1 MQKHTVGN
9 KSGKLIK
16 KICASLKQAEAY
28 QFSLYNK
35 YESVKV
41 AKTPLLLSDSGE
53 YRWLVSN

>member
-9 KSGKLIK
+9 KSEKLIK

-41 AKTPLLLSDSGE
+41 AKTPLLFSESGE
-53 YRWLVSN
+53 YSWLVSN

>member
-28 QFSLYNK
+28 QLSLYNK
-35 YESVKV
+35 YESVKL
-41 AKTPLLLSDSGE
+41 AKTPLLFSESGE
-53 YRWLVSN
+53 YSWLVSN